1 MSGDSLVTAIG
12 ERPTSE
18 GPMAPKLHPSRLRRS
33 RLASNPMAG
42 LSLNTAR
49 GRLVHDTA
57 ARLLA
62 GVADPD
68 NPLVIADCIAL
79 AELRVRADELRR
91 DPTSDPNVVIK
102 LEGLIDRRMRRLG
115 LDRKREPP
123 STPDLKTY
131 LAGLKAEVPAT
142 ASPAMAVPSEREFAE
157 TSDVPAET
165 EPSRRLERARVGDV
179 VQVGDHQIEIIDD
192 E

>member
-1 MSGDSLVTAIG
+1 
-12 ERPTSE
+12 
-18 GPMAPKLHPSRLRRS
+18 
-33 RLASNPMAG
+33 LA
-42 LSLNTAR
+42 LQLNTAR

-142 ASPAMAVPSEREFAE
+142 EAPAAAPPKREPKPDE
-157 TSDVPAET
+157 TDGAADAG
-165 EPSRRLERARVGDV
+165 RRLAHARIGDV
-179 VQVGDHQIEIIDD
+179 VEVGGTTIEIIDD